1 MINFIKDATLQ
12 KSTFPFGVVEVS
24 FPAEENWDKAAFRAL
39 AEQEIARLKAEYPQ
53 DSYDRKAV
61 WGENRYYRF
70 FRKFKKTYPVMLQF
84 ESVVL
89 KDRPFP
95 DSNPLSEIAFLME
108 ITTFV
113 LSGTHDADCIN
124 GDAVL
129 YIADRKED
137 FEGMRETLH
146 TYPNDFCAR
155 DRDGIIFSLIAGTDK
170 RTCAKSGSRNVLYPI
185 FCTPDMPQQEIED
198 AISTLCRYVKVLC
211 PKAEI
216 HSRII

>member
-1 MINFIKDATLQ
+1 
-12 KSTFPFGVVEVS
+12 
-24 FPAEENWDKAAFRAL
+24 
-39 AEQEIARLKAEYPQ
+39 
-53 DSYDRKAV
+53 
-61 WGENRYYRF
+61 
-70 FRKFKKTYPVMLQF
+70 MLQF
-84 ESVVL
+84 ESVVF
-89 KDRPFP
+89 KGRPFP
-95 DSNPLSEIAFLME
+95 AFNPVSEIAFLME
-108 ITTFV
+108 LTTFV
-113 LSGTHDADCIN
+113 LSGAHDIDCID
-124 GDAVL
+124 GEVQL
-129 YIADRKED
+129 YLAAEKED

-155 DRDGIIFSLIAGTDK
+155 DDSGIIFSLIAGTDK